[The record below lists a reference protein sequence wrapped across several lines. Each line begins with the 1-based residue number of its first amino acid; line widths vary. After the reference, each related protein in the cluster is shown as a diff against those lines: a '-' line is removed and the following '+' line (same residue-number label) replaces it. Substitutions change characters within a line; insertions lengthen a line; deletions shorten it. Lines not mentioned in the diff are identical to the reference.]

1 MNGSHLKIIYT
12 NNIEQPIGSTPSF
25 MKKPK
30 LVTKFF
36 IRDISK
42 SNRLQYVLDTE
53 NKYFTLKKGMII
65 SIGLIENLYKIRID
79 DLNEAEDSKLQQ
91 L

>member
-1 MNGSHLKIIYT
+1 MGGS
-12 NNIEQPIGSTPSF
+12 PSF

-42 SNRLQYVLDTE
+42 SNRIQYVLDNE

-65 SIGLIENLYKIRID
+65 SIGLLENLYKIKID
-79 DLNEAEDSKLQQ
+79 DLNEPDDSKLQH